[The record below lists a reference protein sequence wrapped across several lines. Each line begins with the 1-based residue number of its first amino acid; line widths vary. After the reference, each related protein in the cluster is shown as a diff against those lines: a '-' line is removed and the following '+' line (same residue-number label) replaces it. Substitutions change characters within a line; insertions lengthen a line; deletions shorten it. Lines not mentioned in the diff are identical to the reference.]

1 MDAKITQATQGS
13 RDLFS
18 LLSVV
23 VLFMYLHT
31 HQPSAITLDLAWLK
45 RARLTA
51 MGKRGLLVRSTPASW
66 RRVPSGLSRVE
77 AVESDED
84 DAARDHGDGDW
95 DGLVRE

>member
-1 MDAKITQATQGS
+1 VDAKIIQAAQRS

-18 LLSVV
+18 PPSVIV
-23 VLFMYLHT
+23 FMCLHT
-31 HQPSAITLDLAWLK
+31 DQPSAITSDLAGLK
-45 RARLTA
+45 WARLTA

-66 RRVPSGLSRVE
+66 RRAPSRLSRVE

-84 DAARDHGDGDW
+84 DAARDHGNGDW